1 MTRFTVLV
9 CASHKCVCG
18 VGNLSCSELTILYQD
33 EYLVVVNK
41 PAGMLVHRG
50 ERDSDNR
57 PILLQS
63 LRDQLGLRVYPVHR
77 LDRMT
82 SGVIALALNS
92 ETASLMVD
100 QWRVRTVEKRYLAVV
115 RGYMP
120 DEVHLDYAMAP
131 PIDKFKKNPKPKP
144 VQEAITDFYCLGK
157 VEIPVAIDKY
167 PQSRYSLV
175 EAIPKTGRKHQ
186 IRRHLKHL
194 SHPIIGDTRYGKG
207 RHTQYFRDTMDCPQ
221 MLLHAW
227 QLSFEHPYEDKT
239 LTLTAGLNETW
250 WTILKAFGWSDLIPD
265 PIQNN

>member
-1 MTRFTVLV
+1 MP
-9 CASHKCVCG
+9 
-18 VGNLSCSELTILYQD
+18 ELNILYQD

-50 ERDSDNR
+50 ERANDER
-57 PILLQS
+57 PVLLQS
-63 LRDQLGLRVYPVHR
+63 LRDQLGKKVFPVHR

-82 SGVIALALNS
+82 SGVIVLALNS
-92 ETASLMVD
+92 EIASLMVE
-100 QWRVRTVEKRYLAVV
+100 QWRSQTVEKRYLAVT

-120 DEVHLDYAMAP
+120 EYIHLDYAMAP

-144 VQEAITDFYCLGK
+144 VQDAITEFYCLGQ

-175 EAIPKTGRKHQ
+175 EALPKTGRKHQ

-207 RHTQYFRDTMDCPQ
+207 KHTQYFRDQMGCNQ

-227 QLSFEHPYEDKT
+227 KLSFEHPVSQQLLSFVAPLNGVWWSVIDAFNWQEQ
-239 LTLTAGLNETW
+239 LPAGLNS
-250 WTILKAFGWSDLIPD
+250 L
-265 PIQNN
+265 